1 MGTIAA
7 QELVSPVPGG
17 ISYPDYRIDQLQPE
31 EFRNLILARGAV
43 MLRNAADPELLEKI
57 QQRLTNM
64 FASYAMCRSR
74 NFSGIS
80 QVKIRWN
87 VIYGS

>member
-1 MGTIAA
+1 
-7 QELVSPVPGG
+7 
-17 ISYPDYRIDQLQPE
+17 
-31 EFRNLILARGAV
+31 